1 MEIIIKSKKEYYQVM
16 VSIYT
21 LMNKGEKKLTKPELS
36 KLEVMT
42 RAAEDFEKNTN
53 ALLKCYSK

>member
-1 MEIIIKSKKEYYQVM
+1 MKTLIKSKKEYHQIM

-21 LMNKGEKKLTKPELS
+21 LMNKGENSLTKPELS

-53 ALLKCYSK
+53 ALLKCNSK

>member
-1 MEIIIKSKKEYYQVM
+1 MKIIIKSKKEYHQIIA
-16 VSIYT
+16 SIYT
-21 LMNKGEKKLTKPELS
+21 LMNKGENSLTKPEIS

-53 ALLKCYSK
+53 ALLKCNSK

>member
-1 MEIIIKSKKEYYQVM
+1 MKTLIKSKKEYHQVM
-16 VSIYT
+16 ASIYT
-21 LMNKGEKKLTKPELS
+21 LMNKGENKLTKPELS

>member
-1 MEIIIKSKKEYYQVM
+1 MKIIIKSEKEYHQIM
-16 VSIYT
+16 ASIYT
-21 LMNKGEKKLTKPELS
+21 LMNKGEIKLTKPELS

>member
-1 MEIIIKSKKEYYQVM
+1 MEIHIKSKKEYHQLM

-21 LMNKGEKKLTKPELS
+21 LMNKGENSLTKPELS

-53 ALLKCYSK
+53 ALLKCNSK